1 MNGRVFVL
9 AFAGLVLMAATAVRS
24 WASPAEDE
32 FAQAAH
38 LTSIGAFEDS
48 VAHWKKAEQ
57 LFEQAKDPSRQADT
71 AIRLA
76 SAYYTLGQ
84 TRLALVT
91 LGQAQDLVS
100 PEDKKHLAE
109 IKAALGGIYILAP
122 PPMKDHAMH
131 GQMAEEEDI
140 AETTLKESIKL
151 ARAAKDAR
159 VEAIARIN
167 LGNLYSYRKEHDKAA
182 DGIQDGKR
190 AGNGE

>member
-9 AFAGLVLMAATAVRS
+9 AFAGLVLMAATAGRS

-32 FAQAAH
+32 FAQAAQ
-38 LTSIGAFEDS
+38 LTSNGAFENS
-48 VAHWKKAEQ
+48 VAHWKTAGE
-57 LFEQAKDPSRQADT
+57 LFEQEKNSSRQIDT

-91 LGQAQDLVS
+91 LEQAQDLVL

-131 GQMAEEEDI
+131 GRWRGRRRRGDDI
-140 AETTLKESIKL
+140 EGKHQACASGEGFGVRSNRAKQSGESL
-151 ARAAKDAR
+151 
-159 VEAIARIN
+159 
-167 LGNLYSYRKEHDKAA
+167 
-182 DGIQDGKR
+182 
-190 AGNGE
+190 